1 MSRQARG
8 LPLGLTIQA
17 GDYRTGEVVL
27 DSTVQ
32 ERVVVANS
40 SSKHGSIHLLLAG
53 GTGNRNN
60 TVRNNTKLYKR
71 FERATFSKELIV
83 CY

>member
-27 DSTVQ
+27 DSTAQ
-32 ERVVVANS
+32 ERVVVAHS

-60 TVRNNTKLYKR
+60 TVRNNRKLYESS
-71 FERATFSKELIV
+71 ERATFSKELLV
-83 CY
+83 CF